1 MLPEEADH
9 ITSSTQRIPLKEFSR
24 DNNLQYI
31 NSKQFCIYLFNW
43 IIYVIHNEMKHK
55 QHRFHHV
62 FLCFHLVCCLWLF
75 LCKWGYDDIKH
86 FLLIFQEQ
94 ICSLHM
100 PQSPFCCIPPWSSVG
115 WWEFLL
121 NSLRGHSI
129 CNTDQPVSLCRAQG
143 TLPLI
148 PEFSP
153 SCPFHQKPYSSLWL
167 LWRCKSHLVTRHCG
181 TPRLPLWRMYA
192 RLIEQKK
199 KNKLHT

>member
-1 MLPEEADH
+1 
-9 ITSSTQRIPLKEFSR
+9 
-24 DNNLQYI
+24 
-31 NSKQFCIYLFNW
+31 
-43 IIYVIHNEMKHK
+43 MKHK

-199 KNKLHT
+199 KTNSTPKKKRGCCDCRDVCSIDCISGLSNKCFWKSISQNYPLEWNSAGCLCGLL